1 MSDIKNKLKKYIMG
15 INLLLTI
22 ITLSFFSVSCK
33 KDHVKIGLLIDS
45 SDNVYVNN
53 VIEEI
58 ERNINSEY
66 ELIIKDAENSQSK
79 QNEQFLSLIG
89 EKVEVFVVSLV
100 DRLVANTYVEKCR
113 TLNSSI
119 IFFNKEPIKDD
130 IINYSKAYY
139 VGYNIEKLGL
149 YQSKMVQ
156 SLFIN
161 PNFLMPTYDL
171 NVNNIIEVVG
181 LKVNQGSQTS
191 ETMFEKCI
199 NDLRSKSF
207 NIKIVATEYIATR
220 EEATEKMRKIYN
232 DPKNI
237 DAYGGRNIEL
247 VLTSNDEIALGV
259 LDFIEEIKDQAS
271 YSPFIIIS
279 ANMIEESESAI
290 NDTIYGTTKSECQL
304 QGQIILDL
312 IDNLL
317 TSRNMIMSYVD
328 CSSVLDDDNNT
339 YCTDYEGRFIY
350 IAGEAIYKKKSH

>member
-1 MSDIKNKLKKYIMG
+1 MKKNIKKICF
-15 INLLLTI
+15 LLLLFI
-22 ITLSFFSVSCK
+22 LSVVCSACK
-33 KDHVKIGLLIDS
+33 KDIVKIGLLIDS
-45 SDNVYVNN
+45 NDNVYVNSVINEIKTN
-53 VIEEI
+53 V
-58 ERNINSEY
+58 NSEY
-66 ELIIKDAENSQSK
+66 ELKIYDADNSQSK
-79 QNEQFLSLIG
+79 QNEQFLSLI
-89 EKVEVFVVSLV
+89 EENVKVFIVSLV

-113 TLNSSI
+113 ALNSSI

-199 NDLRSKSF
+199 NDLRNKSF

-237 DAYGGRNIEL
+237 DISGARNIEL

-259 LDFIEEIKDQAS
+259 LDFIEEIKNQSS

-279 ANMIEESESAI
+279 ANMIEESEPAI
-290 NDTIYGTTKSECQL
+290 TNSTIYGTTESECRL

-312 IDNLL
+312 VDNLL
-317 TSRNMIMSYVD
+317 TERDKIMSYVE
-328 CSSVLDDDNNT
+328 CASVVDDEQNT
-339 YCTDYEGRFIY
+339 YCTNYDGRFIY
-350 IAGEAIYKKKSH
+350 VAGKAIYQKKNH